1 MIPSHINCDSC
12 SQAILPSKPR
22 VHCLTCT
29 DYDLCADCALSE
41 RFTGQHDSS
50 HRTQI
55 YQLSGGGDLPPSLSD
70 TVSLT
75 YTSPVHQSPT
85 PSSPPPL
92 PPRRQSSGPPP
103 PLPPRSNSG
112 SSASGRPTPS
122 TVPPSPHIPP
132 TNPPN
137 GSADRSEM
145 LTWSP
150 LFDDY
155 MDVTTVGDLFFN
167 AIFTYLDPSYTGYL
181 TPEVYSRFLDDQG
194 YLLHENVWK
203 SNLVPDAMYGGSKEN
218 MADKALRNAYDLFS
232 IEHILKHR
240 HNPSGS
246 TTPSITTQ
254 LQGLFGNAFNPAMM
268 HSVPLQS
275 SNSQMPLL
283 TRKGFIDITT
293 VEVLSDPSRAWGN
306 LSRLLRAYQLEPFR
320 GWGDMPRNVLP
331 EAADE
336 RMLQRVRGV
345 SSFAKMRGEQQLA
358 STMAEMELRR
368 QGRENALDLI
378 SDTRYKY
385 VYR

>member
-22 VHCLTCT
+22 VHCLSCL

-55 YQLSGGGDLPPSLSD
+55 YRLSGGGDLPPSLSE

-75 YTSPVHQSPT
+75 YTIPLRQSPT
-85 PSSPPPL
+85 SSIPPPL

-103 PLPPRSNSG
+103 PFPARSNSG
-112 SSASGRPTPS
+112 NSASERPS
-122 TVPPSPHIPP
+122 TVPPSPPIPP
-132 TNPPN
+132 TDPPN
-137 GSADRSEM
+137 VSANRSEM
-145 LTWSP
+145 LAWGP

-155 MDVTTVGDLFFN
+155 MEVTAVGDLFFN

-181 TPEVYSRFLDDQG
+181 TPEAYSHFLDDQG

-203 SNLVPDAMYGGSKEN
+203 SNLVPDAVYGGSKEN

-232 IEHILKHR
+232 IEHVLKPR
-240 HNPSGS
+240 HNPPGS
-246 TTPSITTQ
+246 TTPSITTH
-254 LQGLFGNAFNPAMM
+254 LQGLLGNAFNPAMM

-306 LSRLLRAYQLEPFR
+306 LSRVLRMYQLESFR
-320 GWGDMPRNVLP
+320 GWGDMPRRVLP
-331 EAADE
+331 EGADQ
-336 RMLQRVRGV
+336 RMLQRVRDI
-345 SSFAKMRGEQQLA
+345 SNFAKARGEQQLA
-358 STMAEMELRR
+358 FSMARMELER

-378 SDTRYKY
+378 SDTRYRR
-385 VYR
+385 VYM

>member
-1 MIPSHINCDSC
+1 MIPSHIDCDSC
-12 SQAILPSKPR
+12 SQVILPSKPR
-22 VHCLTCT
+22 VHCLTCS

-41 RFTGQHDSS
+41 RFTSQHDSS

-55 YQLSGGGDLPPSLSD
+55 YRFSGGGDLPPSLSETISLNY
-70 TVSLT
+70 TV
-75 YTSPVHQSPT
+75 PVRQSPT
-85 PSSPPPL
+85 SSSLPPL
-92 PPRRQSSGPPP
+92 LPRRQSSGPPP

-112 SSASGRPTPS
+112 NSASGRPS
-122 TVPPSPHIPP
+122 TVPPSPRIPP

-137 GSADRSEM
+137 VYADRSEM
-145 LTWSP
+145 LAWGP
-150 LFDDY
+150 LFDGY
-155 MDVTTVGDLFFN
+155 MDVTAVGDSFFN

-203 SNLVPDAMYGGSKEN
+203 SNLVLDTVYGGSEEN

-240 HNPSGS
+240 HNPPGS

-283 TRKGFIDITT
+283 TRNGFIDITT

-306 LSRLLRAYQLEPFR
+306 LSRVLRAYQLEPFR
-320 GWGDMPRNVLP
+320 AWGDMPRSVLP

-345 SSFAKMRGEQQLA
+345 SNFAKVRGGQQLA
-358 STMAEMELRR
+358 SARAEMELRR

-378 SDTRYKY
+378 GDTRYRY
-385 VYR
+385 VHR